1 MEPRAGVGRTHLGFD
16 ADLHDGAR
24 DGEHVAGDQQD
35 VPAVDKFQPFPQ
47 ADDPTPVPPHEPDK
61 LLQGAGGVR
70 PVWAQDPG
78 VPRPSWPQSWA
89 RLGAALTFC
98 SRKPRSSERA
108 HSRKERAQVRMTTT
122 SNRSRKLLSPVGRWP
137 RVRPAQGQGQARGLQ
152 GCEGLGSGLMGYSES
167 RVPSVLSGA
176 QGPLGR
182 SGPLVSAVWGSGDPW
197 AGQGPCSVLSGAWRS
212 PDRPGP
218 LAGTGLGLRG
228 SPCLKTLGCLHSWM
242 WAWVSRLMGTRPLC
256 ALLSKVICR
265 GGGGQEGAE

>member
-1 MEPRAGVGRTHLGFD
+1 M
-16 ADLHDGAR
+16 
-24 DGEHVAGDQQD
+24 
-35 VPAVDKFQPFPQ
+35 
-47 ADDPTPVPPHEPDK
+47 
-61 LLQGAGGVR
+61 R

-152 GCEGLGSGLMGYSES
+152 GFEGLGSGLMGYSES

-182 SGPLVSAVWGSGDPW
+182 SGPLLSAVWGLAIPRQARAPGRHW
-197 AGQGPCSVLSGAWRS
+197 SGAQRLTMS
-212 PDRPGP
+212 EDAGV
-218 LAGTGLGLRG
+218 LALLDVGLGLQADGDPPTVRLIVKGDLQGWGGTGGGRVNHGPPDGWSVQLQPPHHPDSALAKGPQTPELRSPVRHPPPQVAAG
-228 SPCLKTLGCLHSWM
+228 SPPQPGPVGSP
-242 WAWVSRLMGTRPLC
+242 AR
-256 ALLSKVICR
+256 
-265 GGGGQEGAE
+265 